1 MDSPNSASLVTSH
14 ARITK
19 SARMQYD
26 LMEAKEPE
34 MHIAVV
40 FQYIDLDGGLKSAKS
55 TAF

>member
-34 MHIAVV
+34 MHIAEV
-40 FQYIDLDGGLKSAKS
+40 FQYNDLGGGLKSVKAA
-55 TAF
+55 AF